1 MTHHKSVND
10 CLDHLADMVGTPLE
24 VEGVLTS
31 TLAGDLRG
39 HEHWLLHYPKAER
52 RSDAAGT
59 PSAQQSRLLLEFGDG
74 SIRPNPDALARWE
87 DKRVRVHGIVRPAK
101 TPMALSDPSSAY
113 YIHLEVYSVQ
123 RVTSEQRREDA

>member
-10 CLDHLADMVGTPLE
+10 CLDRLAEMVGTPLE

-31 TLAGDLRG
+31 TPASDLRG
-39 HEHWLLHYPKAER
+39 HEYWLSHYPKAER
-52 RSDAAGT
+52 RPEAPGNS
-59 PSAQQSRLLLEFGDG
+59 SAQGSRLLLEFGDG
-74 SIRPNPDALARWE
+74 SIRPNPEALARWG

-101 TPMALSDPSSAY
+101 TPMALSDGSSAY
-113 YIHLEVYSVQ
+113 CIHLAVYSVQ